1 MYFTSADTLRG
12 LMAVTVPDNPEGQL
26 LLLLLLLLL
35 QKIFWDT
42 FNTLANY
49 MKSLSKN

>member
-12 LMAVTVPDNPEGQL
+12 LMAVTVAGNPEGQL

-35 QKIFWDT
+35 LQKIFWNT
-42 FNTLANY
+42 F
-49 MKSLSKN
+49 KIIG